1 MSNTYQELS
10 DKHRLVLDFIKSEYL
25 EKGYPPSVRE
35 ICAYADIKS
44 TSTAHAYLAKLEE
57 AGYIRRDPTKPRAIL
72 ITDDSFIN
80 IRHEMLQVPIV
91 GRVAAG
97 EPILAT
103 ENIEDYFPI
112 PQDYVPNGNLFML
125 RVKGDSM
132 INAGILPDDLVL
144 VKEQNTA
151 VNGDKV
157 VALIED
163 GATVKTFYKEKSHI
177 RLQPENDRLSPI
189 LLDDVTIL
197 GKVVGLYRQNI

>member
-1 MSNTYQELS
+1 M
-10 DKHRLVLDFIKSEYL
+10 
-25 EKGYPPSVRE
+25 
-35 ICAYADIKS
+35 
-44 TSTAHAYLAKLEE
+44 
-57 AGYIRRDPTKPRAIL
+57 
-72 ITDDSFIN
+72 
-80 IRHEMLQVPIV
+80 PIV

-163 GATVKTFYKEKSHI
+163 GATVKTFSKEKSHI